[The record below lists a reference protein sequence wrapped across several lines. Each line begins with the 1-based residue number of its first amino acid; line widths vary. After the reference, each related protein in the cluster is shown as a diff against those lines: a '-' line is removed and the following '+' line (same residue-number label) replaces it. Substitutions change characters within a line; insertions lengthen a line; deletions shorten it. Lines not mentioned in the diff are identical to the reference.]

1 MPVSGRAFGSG
12 ERASI
17 GGGGSCPLFL
27 HLSVFFS
34 TNLKTSLSSSLYR
47 NFLLVY
53 YPVHIIL
60 ALNTYLLFTLFLLLP
75 GLSGDFFLDPVAAT
89 TIVSRKTREGRGKTL
104 EVSVKNFLCN
114 RVLAKKKEGV
124 ERERERARKAAKCK
138 PVISCCTLW
147 LN

>member
-34 TNLKTSLSSSLYR
+34 TNLKTSLSSSPPSHR

-124 ERERERARKAAKCK
+124 ERERERKSKK
-138 PVISCCTLW
+138 GGKM
-147 LN
+147 